1 MNSVISAC
9 ATFFLYA
16 VVAVFAQNAVLARG
30 MGVSRLVQLVG
41 DNDTSTLLFGLE
53 LSVVCFLDAPLAWL
67 LNKAVAQLSFR
78 TPVRP
83 LAYVICSAVVCG
95 LLWLAL
101 TRWEAKIPH
110 AAQLRQ
116 MLPNTGFNSCV
127 AGTLLVS
134 TIQNYTLPQSL
145 GFGLGSGVGYL
156 LAVLLVAE
164 ARRRLQGS
172 QVPRAFRGL
181 PVVLV
186 YIGILALAVY
196 GFTGHAVT
204 I

>member
-1 MNSVISAC
+1 MNSVVSAC

-53 LSVVCFLDAPLAWL
+53 LSLVCFLDAPLAWL
-67 LNKAVAQLSFR
+67 LNKIVEPLSFR

-83 LAYVICSAVVCG
+83 LAYVICSAIVCG